1 LKEGEGEKEGEGGR
15 ERKRWT
21 LIERD
26 RERWRVGE
34 GVVCFFLAGFG
45 LCPVAEERMGVVK
58 AVVQN

>member
-1 LKEGEGEKEGEGGR
+1 LKEGEGENEGEGGR

-34 GVVCFFLAGFG
+34 G
-45 LCPVAEERMGVVK
+45 GVLLLGRLRFVSSGGGE
-58 AVVQN
+58 NGCGEGDGS